1 MAHII
6 VVLDKSGSMGSIAG
20 TVISG
25 FNEFLQS
32 QKRVVDGSTM
42 TMIQF
47 SDNVEVT
54 FASRPIADVPEL
66 TQESYRPDGMTAL
79 NDAIVSAVNNHNSS
93 PQTLAVIIT
102 DGEENASSE
111 RNKDPEVI
119 QRLIQQRTAEG
130 WRFIYLCNN
139 LQTAF
144 AGAAR
149 GLASATRGAH
159 NPATQNLVVEQ
170 ANFGTVLSR
179 QVSAAACAYR
189 TTSEV
194 AAIDE
199 LSSNVSQMNI
209 NVIPPDRTSR
219 VRGNPI
225 GGPAGLS
232 AAAPTVS
239 APPLMRS
246 YSAYNPRNPAT
257 TGLPPRNLSASFMAA
272 GPQDLNASFCG
283 PSQGVDEDSDEGDV
297 NMN

>member
-54 FASRPIADVPEL
+54 FAGRPIAEVPEL
-66 TQESYRPDGMTAL
+66 TAETFRPDGMTAL
-79 NDAIVSAVNNHNSS
+79 NDAIGDAVNNHNSTN
-93 PQTLAVIIT
+93 QTLSVIIT
-102 DGEENASSE
+102 DGQENASS
-111 RNKDPEVI
+111 RYNASQI
-119 QRLIQQRTAEG
+119 QELIQQRTAAG

-139 LQTAF
+139 LQTAE

-149 GLASATRGAH
+149 GLASATRGAR

-189 TTSEV
+189 ATSEV

-219 VRGNPI
+219 VRGNPV
-225 GGPAGLS
+225 GFP
-232 AAAPTVS
+232 AAALPASS

-246 YSAYNPRNPAT
+246 YSAYNPRSQAPV
-257 TGLPPRNLSASFMAA
+257 GLPPRNLSASFMAA

-297 NMN
+297 NMK